1 MALRE
6 EQKSETQQNKNMI
19 VGNSFCFVPKTWL
32 HRVIIFLCN
41 NKTKI
46 YFQIIFLEEYLIYV
60 KLLKM
65 CMRFEKQ
72 FVLYVLIIFNRQYQ
86 TSGLGF

>member
-32 HRVIIFLCN
+32 HRVIIFYVTI
-41 NKTKI
+41 KQR
-46 YFQIIFLEEYLIYV
+46 YIF
-60 KLLKM
+60 K
-65 CMRFEKQ
+65 
-72 FVLYVLIIFNRQYQ
+72 
-86 TSGLGF
+86 